1 MAENTTPSPQGSSPD
16 KKQSSE
22 LLRSLERALK
32 SQGDYN
38 NLVKESIK
46 DLEKSI
52 KVYDKIGAKL
62 SAINTSEINTKK
74 LQSEIQR
81 AQEKRY
87 LNDKKIADL
96 NESLNEKQKK
106 EAQKYLGALETRTN
120 KEKELIIAQREG
132 NASMAAAAQK
142 ALAGIDKQIELKEN
156 LLNTEQLAYA
166 QAVKQEE
173 LDTAGVKSLKEQLTI
188 EEQIS
193 KQIGLTGGLATV
205 LSKNLGIGTNV
216 MSAMVEG
223 SRNADGSLKKLSK
236 FDTLKLGLSA
246 IGKSVKENLNDPLVI
261 SAAIVKGISTGF
273 KAANNAAKSV
283 MSGTTGAMSS
293 LSDSDTIQK
302 MTSGV
307 SGLLKNIPFVGGLLG
322 GMVDSVSAFL
332 DLTISASSKVQKMGR
347 ELGLSSQQALALNNS
362 FNKFANSTNDALL
375 NSQKLFE
382 TQIELG
388 NQLGVLNTLSNDRL
402 QTDIHL
408 KEIAGLDLQTRG
420 SLVESSVILG
430 KNQKDIMN
438 SVFAQVKGLKQAT
451 GIQLDQKGVLK
462 EASNLGGYLGL
473 SFAKYPAQLTKS
485 LISIKAM
492 GLELKQLD
500 SMASS
505 FLDFESSISNEF
517 EAQLLTGKDINLTKA
532 RELFLNN
539 DLAGAAQEIT
549 SQVGS
554 SADFMKMNRIQAES
568 LAKAMGMTRD
578 QMGDMLKKQEYMS
591 KIGAKDTDNA
601 QKQYQ
606 LALAKYGTQKEMS
619 AMLGE
624 DTTNAIMNAS
634 AQEKIAGFMDKI
646 KQGFVDLISNSGV
659 SQFIDK
665 AINWISKPENIQAL
679 INKIQGFFSTV
690 LTVTGNVVGGI
701 MKFLN
706 YIPGVN
712 IDEGL
717 IDTVSNLGSSLSG
730 ATIGGGMN
738 TFGAA
743 PTVSENKAKSEAGKA
758 QATPPQSQF
767 AGGASPIVNL
777 NVTNKLDPITGKS
790 VVEVTDV
797 SYSPNL
803 DKTANHSNGH

>member
-1 MAENTTPSPQGSSPD
+1 MAVNKAKEEVAIMQ
-16 KKQSSE
+16 
-22 LLRSLERALK
+22 ERI
-32 SQGDYN
+32 
-38 NLVKESIK
+38 EE
-46 DLEKSI
+46 EKAI
-52 KVYDKIGAKL
+52 ADKIGFTGNLLK
-62 SAINTSEINTKK
+62 
-74 LQSEIQR
+74 QS
-81 AQEKRY
+81 
-87 LNDKKIADL
+87 N
-96 NESLNEKQKK
+96 
-106 EAQKYLGALETRTN
+106 KYLGIGGGLYGKIVQEARDGEVKT
-120 KEKELIIAQREG
+120 KGMVIAT
-132 NASMAAAAQK
+132 A
-142 ALAGIDKQIELKEN
+142 ALA
-156 LLNTEQLAYA
+156 
-166 QAVKQEE
+166 
-173 LDTAGVKSLKEQLTI
+173 S
-188 EEQIS
+188 
-193 KQIGLTGGLATV
+193 GLA
-205 LSKNLGIGTNV
+205 L
-216 MSAMVEG
+216 
-223 SRNADGSLKKLSK
+223 
-236 FDTLKLGLSA
+236 
-246 IGKSVKENLNDPLVI
+246 
-261 SAAIVKGISTGF
+261 
-273 KAANNAAKSV
+273 AAKAGGKI
-283 MSGTTGAMSS
+283 MSGTTDQMSK
-293 LSDSDTIQK
+293 LSDSDAIQK

-362 FNKFANSTNDALL
+362 FNRFANSTNDALL

-430 KNQKDIMN
+430 QNQKDIMN

-500 SMASS
+500 GMASS
-505 FLDFESSISNEF
+505 FLDFESSISSEF
-517 EAQLLTGKDINLTKA
+517 EAQLLTGKDINLMKA

-554 SADFMKMNRIQAES
+554 SSDFMKMNRIQAES

-634 AQEKIAGFMDKI
+634 AQEKIAGLMDKI

-679 INKIQGFFSTV
+679 INKIQGFFATV
-690 LTVTGNVVGGI
+690 MTVTGTVVGGI
-701 MKFLN
+701 MKALN
-706 YIPGVN
+706 YLPGIN
-712 IDEGL
+712 IDKGL
-717 IDTVSNLGSSLSG
+717 IETVSNLGRSLGTS
-730 ATIGGGMN
+730 TIAGGGN
-738 TFGAA
+738 LFSA
-743 PTVSENKAKSEAGKA
+743 PATVSDNKAKSEGSKT
-758 QATPPQSQF
+758 QVPQPQNQF

-803 DKTANHSNGH
+803 DKTISHTNGH

>member
-1 MAENTTPSPQGSSPD
+1 MADKDPKNALGSD
-16 KKQSSE
+16 LK
-22 LLRSLERALK
+22 AGIANLK
-32 SQGDYN
+32 SFTDATEAQNAG
-38 NLVKESIK
+38 LKESINLLK
-46 DLEKSI
+46 DMQKS
-52 KVYDKIGAKL
+52 YDKIADRVSSMNK
-62 SAINTSEINTKK
+62 ATINTNRLEKELEKTKQQQNRAARELKEYEKEQADIIKMFNKDLNAELLLQQKINNKELEGAQLKK
-74 LQSEIQR
+74 ANKYLRNLQNDLEYQSYKTSIMAVNKAKEEVAIM
-81 AQEKRY
+81 QERVEEEKA
-87 LNDKKIADL
+87 IADKIGFTGNL
-96 NESLNEKQKK
+96 LKQSN
-106 EAQKYLGALETRTN
+106 KYLGIGGGLYGKIVQEARDGEVKT
-120 KEKELIIAQREG
+120 KGMVKG
-132 NASMAAAAQK
+132 AAALAAGL
-142 ALAGIDKQIELKEN
+142 ALAAK
-156 LLNTEQLAYA
+156 
-166 QAVKQEE
+166 
-173 LDTAGVKSLKEQLTI
+173 AG
-188 EEQIS
+188 
-193 KQIGLTGGLATV
+193 
-205 LSKNLGIGTNV
+205 
-216 MSAMVEG
+216 
-223 SRNADGSLKKLSK
+223 
-236 FDTLKLGLSA
+236 
-246 IGKSVKENLNDPLVI
+246 GKI
-261 SAAIVKGISTGF
+261 
-273 KAANNAAKSV
+273 
-283 MSGTTGAMSS
+283 MSGTTDQMSK

-362 FNKFANSTNDALL
+362 FNRFANSTNDALL

-430 KNQKDIMN
+430 QNQKDIMN

-500 SMASS
+500 GMASS
-505 FLDFESSISNEF
+505 FLDFESSISSEF
-517 EAQLLTGKDINLTKA
+517 EAQLLTGKDINLMKA

-554 SADFMKMNRIQAES
+554 SSDFMKMNRIQAES

-634 AQEKIAGFMDKI
+634 AQEKIAGLMDKI

-679 INKIQGFFSTV
+679 INKIQGFFATV
-690 LTVTGNVVGGI
+690 MTVTGTVVGGI
-701 MKFLN
+701 MKALN
-706 YIPGVN
+706 YLPGID

-717 IDTVSNLGSSLSG
+717 IETVSNLGRSLGTS
-730 ATIGGGMN
+730 TIAGGGN
-738 TFGAA
+738 LFSA
-743 PTVSENKAKSEAGKA
+743 PATVSDNKAKSEGSKT
-758 QATPPQSQF
+758 QVPQPQNQF
-767 AGGASPIVNL
+767 AGGASPIVNNF
-777 NVTNKLDPITGKS
+777 NVINNIDPITGKS
-790 VVEVTDV
+790 LVEVVDV
-797 SYSPNL
+797 SHSPHL
-803 DKTANHSNGH
+803 DKTVSHTNGH

>member
-96 NESLNEKQKK
+96 NESINEKQKK

-307 SGLLKNIPFVGGLLG
+307 SGLLKNIPLVGGLLG

-375 NSQKLFE
+375 NSEKLFQ

-388 NQLGVLNTLSNDRL
+388 GQLGVLNTLSNDRL

-430 KNQKDIMN
+430 ENQKDIMN

-500 SMASS
+500 SMANS

-554 SADFMKMNRIQAES
+554 SADFLKLNRIQAES
-568 LAKAMGMTRD
+568 MAKAFGMSRD
-578 QMGDMLKKQEYMS
+578 QLGDMLKKQEYMS

-624 DTTNAIMNAS
+624 DTANAIMNAS
-634 AQEKIAGFMDKI
+634 AQEKIAGLMDKI
-646 KQGFVDLISNSGV
+646 KQGFIDLISNSNITG
-659 SQFIDK
+659 FIDR
-665 AINWISKPENIQAL
+665 AINWLGEKGNIEYIISKI
-679 INKIQGFFSTV
+679 KGFFSTV

-743 PTVSENKAKSEAGKA
+743 PTVSENKAKSEASNAQKA
-758 QATPPQSQF
+758 TPQSQF
-767 AGGASPIVNL
+767 AEGATPVVN
-777 NVTNKLDPITGKS
+777 NNIMIQYDPITGKH
-790 VVEVTDV
+790 VVQPVEHSFYPST
-797 SYSPNL
+797 
-803 DKTANHSNGH
+803 DKTSLSTGGH

>member
-1 MAENTTPSPQGSSPD
+1 MADKDPKNALGSD
-16 KKQSSE
+16 LK
-22 LLRSLERALK
+22 AGIANLK
-32 SQGDYN
+32 SFTDATEAQNAG
-38 NLVKESIK
+38 LKESINLLK
-46 DLEKSI
+46 DMQKS
-52 KVYDKIGAKL
+52 YDKIADRVSSMNK
-62 SAINTSEINTKK
+62 ATINTNRLEKELEKTKQQQNRAARELVEYEKEQADTVKMFNKDLNAELLLQQKINNKELEGAQLKK
-74 LQSEIQR
+74 ANKYLRNLQNDLEYQSYKTSIMAVNKAKEEVAIM
-81 AQEKRY
+81 QERIEEEKA
-87 LNDKKIADL
+87 IADKIGFTGNL
-96 NESLNEKQKK
+96 LKQSN
-106 EAQKYLGALETRTN
+106 KYLGIGGGLYGKIVQEARDGEVKT
-120 KEKELIIAQREG
+120 KGMVIAT
-132 NASMAAAAQK
+132 A
-142 ALAGIDKQIELKEN
+142 ALA
-156 LLNTEQLAYA
+156 
-166 QAVKQEE
+166 
-173 LDTAGVKSLKEQLTI
+173 S
-188 EEQIS
+188 
-193 KQIGLTGGLATV
+193 GLA
-205 LSKNLGIGTNV
+205 L
-216 MSAMVEG
+216 
-223 SRNADGSLKKLSK
+223 
-236 FDTLKLGLSA
+236 
-246 IGKSVKENLNDPLVI
+246 
-261 SAAIVKGISTGF
+261 
-273 KAANNAAKSV
+273 AAKAGGKI
-283 MSGTTGAMSS
+283 MSGTTDQMSK
-293 LSDSDTIQK
+293 LSDSDAIQK

-362 FNKFANSTNDALL
+362 FNRFANSTNDALL

-430 KNQKDIMN
+430 QNQKDIMN

-500 SMASS
+500 GMASS
-505 FLDFESSISNEF
+505 FLDFESSISSEF
-517 EAQLLTGKDINLTKA
+517 EAQLLTGKDINLMKA

-554 SADFMKMNRIQAES
+554 SSDFMKMNRIQAES

-634 AQEKIAGFMDKI
+634 AQEKIAGLMDKI

-679 INKIQGFFSTV
+679 INKIQGFFATV
-690 LTVTGNVVGGI
+690 MTVTGTVVGGI
-701 MKFLN
+701 MKALN
-706 YIPGVN
+706 YLPGIN
-712 IDEGL
+712 IDKGL
-717 IDTVSNLGSSLSG
+717 IETVSNLGRSLGTS
-730 ATIGGGMN
+730 TIAGGGN
-738 TFGAA
+738 LFSA
-743 PTVSENKAKSEAGKA
+743 PATVSDNKAKSEGSKT
-758 QATPPQSQF
+758 QVPQPQNQF

-803 DKTANHSNGH
+803 DKTISHTNGH

>member
-1 MAENTTPSPQGSSPD
+1 MADKDPKNALGSD
-16 KKQSSE
+16 LK
-22 LLRSLERALK
+22 AGIANLK
-32 SQGDYN
+32 SFTDATEAQNAG
-38 NLVKESIK
+38 LKESINLLK
-46 DLEKSI
+46 DMQKS
-52 KVYDKIGAKL
+52 YDKIADRVSSMNK
-62 SAINTSEINTKK
+62 ATINTNRLEKELEKTKQQQNRAARELAEYEKEQADTVKMFNKDLNAELLLQQKINNKELEGAQLKK
-74 LQSEIQR
+74 ANKYLRNLQNDLEYQSYKTSIMAVNKAKEEVAIM
-81 AQEKRY
+81 QERIEEEKA
-87 LNDKKIADL
+87 IADKVGFTGNL
-96 NESLNEKQKK
+96 LKQSN
-106 EAQKYLGALETRTN
+106 KYLGIGGGLY
-120 KEKELIIAQREG
+120 EKIVSEAREG
-132 NASMAAAAQK
+132 EVKTKGMVIATA
-142 ALAGIDKQIELKEN
+142 ALA
-156 LLNTEQLAYA
+156 
-166 QAVKQEE
+166 
-173 LDTAGVKSLKEQLTI
+173 AGFAL
-188 EEQIS
+188 
-193 KQIGLTGGLATV
+193 
-205 LSKNLGIGTNV
+205 
-216 MSAMVEG
+216 
-223 SRNADGSLKKLSK
+223 
-236 FDTLKLGLSA
+236 
-246 IGKSVKENLNDPLVI
+246 
-261 SAAIVKGISTGF
+261 
-273 KAANNAAKSV
+273 AAKAGGKI
-283 MSGTTGAMSS
+283 MSGTTDQMSK

-362 FNKFANSTNDALL
+362 FNRFANSTNDALL

-430 KNQKDIMN
+430 QNQKDIMN

-500 SMASS
+500 GMASS
-505 FLDFESSISNEF
+505 FLDFESSISSEF
-517 EAQLLTGKDINLTKA
+517 EAQLLTGKDINLMKA

-554 SADFMKMNRIQAES
+554 SSDFMKMNRIQAES

-634 AQEKIAGFMDKI
+634 AQEKIAGLMDKI

-679 INKIQGFFSTV
+679 INKIQGFFATV
-690 LTVTGNVVGGI
+690 MTVTGTVVGGI
-701 MKFLN
+701 MKALN
-706 YIPGVN
+706 YLPGIN

-717 IDTVSNLGSSLSG
+717 IETVSNLGRSLGTS
-730 ATIGGGMN
+730 TIAGGGN
-738 TFGAA
+738 LFSA
-743 PTVSENKAKSEAGKA
+743 PATVSDNKAKSEGSKT
-758 QATPPQSQF
+758 QVPQPQNQF
-767 AGGASPIVNL
+767 AGGASPVVNL
-777 NVTNKLDPITGKS
+777 NVTNNIDPITGKS
-790 VVEVTDV
+790 LVKVVDV
-797 SYSPNL
+797 SHSPHL
-803 DKTANHSNGH
+803 DKTVSHTNGH

>member
-1 MAENTTPSPQGSSPD
+1 MADKDPKNALGSD
-16 KKQSSE
+16 LK
-22 LLRSLERALK
+22 AGIANLK
-32 SQGDYN
+32 SFTDATEAQNAG
-38 NLVKESIK
+38 LKESINLLK
-46 DLEKSI
+46 DMQKS
-52 KVYDKIGAKL
+52 YDKIADRVSSMNK
-62 SAINTSEINTKK
+62 ATINTNRLEKELEKTKQQQNRAARELAEYEKGLGDMVKIFNKDLNAELLLQQKINNKELEGAQLKK
-74 LQSEIQR
+74 ASKYLKNLQNDLEYQSYKTSIMAVNKAKEEVAIM
-81 AQEKRY
+81 QERVEEEKE
-87 LNDKKIADL
+87 IADKVGFTGNL
-96 NESLNEKQKK
+96 LKQSN
-106 EAQKYLGALETRTN
+106 KYLGIGGGLYGKIVQEARDGEVKT
-120 KEKELIIAQREG
+120 KGMVIAT
-132 NASMAAAAQK
+132 A
-142 ALAGIDKQIELKEN
+142 ALA
-156 LLNTEQLAYA
+156 A
-166 QAVKQEE
+166 
-173 LDTAGVKSLKEQLTI
+173 
-188 EEQIS
+188 
-193 KQIGLTGGLATV
+193 GLA
-205 LSKNLGIGTNV
+205 L
-216 MSAMVEG
+216 
-223 SRNADGSLKKLSK
+223 
-236 FDTLKLGLSA
+236 
-246 IGKSVKENLNDPLVI
+246 
-261 SAAIVKGISTGF
+261 
-273 KAANNAAKSV
+273 AAKAGEKI
-283 MSGTTGAMSS
+283 MSGTTDQMSK

-307 SGLLKNIPFVGGLLG
+307 SGLLKNIPLVGGLLG

-362 FNKFANSTNDALL
+362 FNRFANSTNDTLL

-430 KNQKDIMN
+430 QNQEDIMN

-492 GLELKQLD
+492 GLEIKQLD
-500 SMASS
+500 GMASS
-505 FLDFESSISNEF
+505 FLDFESSISSEF
-517 EAQLLTGKDINLTKA
+517 EAQLLTGKDINLMKA

-554 SADFMKMNRIQAES
+554 SSDFMKMNRIQAES

-606 LALAKYGTQKEMS
+606 LALAKYGTQEEMS
-619 AMLGE
+619 KMLGE

-646 KQGFVDLISNSGV
+646 KQGFVDIISNSGI
-659 SQFIDK
+659 SQFINT
-665 AINWISKPENIQAL
+665 AIDWLSHPENVQDL
-679 INKIQGFFSTV
+679 INKIQGFFATV
-690 LTVTGNVVGGI
+690 MTVTGTVVGGI
-701 MKFLN
+701 MKALN
-706 YIPGVN
+706 YLPGID

-717 IDTVSNLGSSLSG
+717 IETVSNLGRSLG
-730 ATIGGGMN
+730 TATIGGGGN
-738 TFGAA
+738 LFSA
-743 PTVSENKAKSEAGKA
+743 PVTVSDNKAKSEGSKT
-758 QATPPQSQF
+758 QVPQPQNQF
-767 AGGASPIVNL
+767 AGGAPTVVNL
-777 NVTNKLDPITGKS
+777 KVISKNEPITGKQL
-790 VVEVTDV
+790 VEVHDE
-797 SYSPNL
+797 SHYPIL
-803 DKTANHSNGH
+803 DKTISYTNGN

>member
-96 NESLNEKQKK
+96 NESINEKQKK

-307 SGLLKNIPFVGGLLG
+307 SGLLKNIPLVGGLLG

-375 NSQKLFE
+375 NSEKLFQ

-388 NQLGVLNTLSNDRL
+388 GQLGVLNTLSNDRL

-430 KNQKDIMN
+430 ENQKDIMN

-500 SMASS
+500 SMANS

-554 SADFMKMNRIQAES
+554 SADFLKLNRIQAES
-568 LAKAMGMTRD
+568 MAKAFGMSRD
-578 QMGDMLKKQEYMS
+578 QLGDMLKKQEYMS

-624 DTTNAIMNAS
+624 DTANAIMNAS
-634 AQEKIAGFMDKI
+634 AQEKIAGLMDKI
-646 KQGFVDLISNSGV
+646 KQGFIDLISNSNITG
-659 SQFIDK
+659 FIDR
-665 AINWISKPENIQAL
+665 AINWLGEKGNIEYIISKI
-679 INKIQGFFSTV
+679 KGFFSTV

-743 PTVSENKAKSEAGKA
+743 PTVSENKAKSEASNA
-758 QATPPQSQF
+758 QKVTPQSQF
-767 AGGASPIVNL
+767 AEGATPVVN
-777 NVTNKLDPITGKS
+777 NNIMIQYDPITGKH
-790 VVEVTDV
+790 VVQPVEHSFYPST
-797 SYSPNL
+797 
-803 DKTANHSNGH
+803 DKTSLSTGGH

>member
-1 MAENTTPSPQGSSPD
+1 MFNKDLNA
-16 KKQSSE
+16 E
-22 LLRSLERALK
+22 LLLQQKINNKELEGAQLK
-32 SQGDYN
+32 KANKYLR
-38 NLVKESIK
+38 NLQN
-46 DLEKSI
+46 DLEYQSYKTSI
-52 KVYDKIGAKL
+52 MAVNKAKEEVAIMQERIEEEKAIADKIGFTGNLLK
-62 SAINTSEINTKK
+62 
-74 LQSEIQR
+74 QS
-81 AQEKRY
+81 
-87 LNDKKIADL
+87 N
-96 NESLNEKQKK
+96 
-106 EAQKYLGALETRTN
+106 KYLGIGGGLYGKIVQEARDGEVKT
-120 KEKELIIAQREG
+120 KGMVIAT
-132 NASMAAAAQK
+132 A
-142 ALAGIDKQIELKEN
+142 ALA
-156 LLNTEQLAYA
+156 
-166 QAVKQEE
+166 
-173 LDTAGVKSLKEQLTI
+173 S
-188 EEQIS
+188 
-193 KQIGLTGGLATV
+193 GLA
-205 LSKNLGIGTNV
+205 L
-216 MSAMVEG
+216 
-223 SRNADGSLKKLSK
+223 
-236 FDTLKLGLSA
+236 
-246 IGKSVKENLNDPLVI
+246 
-261 SAAIVKGISTGF
+261 
-273 KAANNAAKSV
+273 AAKAGGKI
-283 MSGTTGAMSS
+283 MSGTTDQMSK
-293 LSDSDTIQK
+293 LSDSDAIQK

-362 FNKFANSTNDALL
+362 FNRFANSTNDALL

-430 KNQKDIMN
+430 QNQKDIMN

-500 SMASS
+500 GMASS
-505 FLDFESSISNEF
+505 FLDFESSISSEF
-517 EAQLLTGKDINLTKA
+517 EAQLLTGKDINLMKA

-554 SADFMKMNRIQAES
+554 SSDFMKMNRIQAES

-634 AQEKIAGFMDKI
+634 AQEKIAGLMDKI

-679 INKIQGFFSTV
+679 INKIQGFFATV
-690 LTVTGNVVGGI
+690 MTVTGTVVGGI
-701 MKFLN
+701 MKALN
-706 YIPGVN
+706 YLPGIN
-712 IDEGL
+712 IDKGL
-717 IDTVSNLGSSLSG
+717 IETVSNLGRSLGTS
-730 ATIGGGMN
+730 TIAGGGN
-738 TFGAA
+738 LFSA
-743 PTVSENKAKSEAGKA
+743 PATVSDNKAKSEGSKT
-758 QATPPQSQF
+758 QVPQPQNQF

-803 DKTANHSNGH
+803 DKTISHTNGH

>member
-1 MAENTTPSPQGSSPD
+1 MADKDPKNALGSD
-16 KKQSSE
+16 LK
-22 LLRSLERALK
+22 AGIANLK
-32 SQGDYN
+32 SFTDATEAQNAG
-38 NLVKESIK
+38 LKESINLLK
-46 DLEKSI
+46 DMQKS
-52 KVYDKIGAKL
+52 YDKIADRVSSMNK
-62 SAINTSEINTKK
+62 ATINTNRLEKELEKTKQQQNRAARELAEYEKGLGDIVKMFNKDLNAELLLQQKINNKELEGAQLKK
-74 LQSEIQR
+74 ANKYLRNLQNDLEYQSYKTSIMAVNKAKEEVAIM
-81 AQEKRY
+81 QERVEEEKA
-87 LNDKKIADL
+87 IADKIGFTGNL
-96 NESLNEKQKK
+96 LKQSN
-106 EAQKYLGALETRTN
+106 KYLGIGGGLYGKIVQEARDGEVKT
-120 KEKELIIAQREG
+120 KGMVKG
-132 NASMAAAAQK
+132 AAALAAGL
-142 ALAGIDKQIELKEN
+142 ALAAK
-156 LLNTEQLAYA
+156 
-166 QAVKQEE
+166 
-173 LDTAGVKSLKEQLTI
+173 AG
-188 EEQIS
+188 
-193 KQIGLTGGLATV
+193 
-205 LSKNLGIGTNV
+205 
-216 MSAMVEG
+216 
-223 SRNADGSLKKLSK
+223 
-236 FDTLKLGLSA
+236 
-246 IGKSVKENLNDPLVI
+246 GKI
-261 SAAIVKGISTGF
+261 
-273 KAANNAAKSV
+273 
-283 MSGTTGAMSS
+283 MSGTTDQMSK
-293 LSDSDTIQK
+293 LPDSDTIQK

-362 FNKFANSTNDALL
+362 FNRFANSTNDALL

-430 KNQKDIMN
+430 QNQKDIMN

-500 SMASS
+500 GMASS
-505 FLDFESSISNEF
+505 FLDFESSISSEF

-554 SADFMKMNRIQAES
+554 SSDFMKMNRIQAES

-634 AQEKIAGFMDKI
+634 AQEKIAGLMDKI

-679 INKIQGFFSTV
+679 INKIQGFFATV
-690 LTVTGNVVGGI
+690 MTVTGTVVGGI
-701 MKFLN
+701 MKALN
-706 YIPGVN
+706 YLPGID

-717 IDTVSNLGSSLSG
+717 IETVSNLGRSLGTS
-730 ATIGGGMN
+730 TIAGGGN
-738 TFGAA
+738 LFSA
-743 PTVSENKAKSEAGKA
+743 PATVSDNKAKSEGSKT
-758 QATPPQSQF
+758 QVPQPQNQF

-777 NVTNKLDPITGKS
+777 NVTNKFEPITGKS
-790 VVEVTDV
+790 LVEVHDV
-797 SYSPNL
+797 SHSPTL
-803 DKTANHSNGH
+803 DKTVSNTNGH

>member
-1 MAENTTPSPQGSSPD
+1 MADKDPKNALGSD
-16 KKQSSE
+16 LK
-22 LLRSLERALK
+22 AGIANLK
-32 SQGDYN
+32 SFTDATEAQNAG
-38 NLVKESIK
+38 LKESINLLK
-46 DLEKSI
+46 DMQKS
-52 KVYDKIGAKL
+52 YDKIADRVSSMNK
-62 SAINTSEINTKK
+62 ATINTNRLEKELEKTKQQQNRAARELVEYEKEQADTVKMFNKDLNAELLLQQKINNKELEGAQLKK
-74 LQSEIQR
+74 ANKYLRNLQNDLEYQSYKTSIMAVNKAKEEVAIM
-81 AQEKRY
+81 QERIEEEKA
-87 LNDKKIADL
+87 IADKIGFTGNL
-96 NESLNEKQKK
+96 LKQSN
-106 EAQKYLGALETRTN
+106 KYLGIGGGLYGKIVQEARDGEVKT
-120 KEKELIIAQREG
+120 KGMVIAT
-132 NASMAAAAQK
+132 A
-142 ALAGIDKQIELKEN
+142 ALA
-156 LLNTEQLAYA
+156 
-166 QAVKQEE
+166 
-173 LDTAGVKSLKEQLTI
+173 S
-188 EEQIS
+188 
-193 KQIGLTGGLATV
+193 GLA
-205 LSKNLGIGTNV
+205 L
-216 MSAMVEG
+216 
-223 SRNADGSLKKLSK
+223 
-236 FDTLKLGLSA
+236 
-246 IGKSVKENLNDPLVI
+246 
-261 SAAIVKGISTGF
+261 
-273 KAANNAAKSV
+273 AAKAGGKI
-283 MSGTTGAMSS
+283 MSGTTDQMSK
-293 LSDSDTIQK
+293 LSDSDAIQK

-362 FNKFANSTNDALL
+362 FNRFANSTNDALL

-430 KNQKDIMN
+430 QNQKDIMN

-500 SMASS
+500 GMASS
-505 FLDFESSISNEF
+505 FLDFESSISSEF
-517 EAQLLTGKDINLTKA
+517 EAQLLTGKDINLMKA

-554 SADFMKMNRIQAES
+554 SSDFMKMNRIQAES

-634 AQEKIAGFMDKI
+634 AQEKIAGLMDKI

-659 SQFIDK
+659 SQLIDK

-679 INKIQGFFSTV
+679 INKIQGFFATV
-690 LTVTGNVVGGI
+690 MTVTGTVVGGI
-701 MKFLN
+701 MKALN
-706 YIPGVN
+706 YLPGIN
-712 IDEGL
+712 IDKGL
-717 IDTVSNLGSSLSG
+717 IETVSNLGRSLGTS
-730 ATIGGGMN
+730 TIAGGGN
-738 TFGAA
+738 LFSA
-743 PTVSENKAKSEAGKA
+743 PATVSDNKAKSEGSKT
-758 QATPPQSQF
+758 QVPQPQNQF

-803 DKTANHSNGH
+803 DKTISHTNGH

>member
-1 MAENTTPSPQGSSPD
+1 MADKDPKNALGSD
-16 KKQSSE
+16 LK
-22 LLRSLERALK
+22 AGIANLK
-32 SQGDYN
+32 SFTDATEAQNAG
-38 NLVKESIK
+38 LKESINLLK
-46 DLEKSI
+46 DMQKS
-52 KVYDKIGAKL
+52 YDKIADRVSSMNK
-62 SAINTSEINTKK
+62 ATINTNRLEKELEKTKQQQNRAARELAEYEKGLGDMVKIFNKDLNAELLLQQKINNKELEGAQLKK
-74 LQSEIQR
+74 ASKYLKNLQNDLEYQSYKTSIMAVNKAKEEVAIM
-81 AQEKRY
+81 QERVEEEKE
-87 LNDKKIADL
+87 IADKVGFTGNL
-96 NESLNEKQKK
+96 LKQSN
-106 EAQKYLGALETRTN
+106 KYLGIGGGLYGKIVQEARDGEVKT
-120 KEKELIIAQREG
+120 KGMVIAT
-132 NASMAAAAQK
+132 A
-142 ALAGIDKQIELKEN
+142 ALA
-156 LLNTEQLAYA
+156 A
-166 QAVKQEE
+166 
-173 LDTAGVKSLKEQLTI
+173 
-188 EEQIS
+188 
-193 KQIGLTGGLATV
+193 GLA
-205 LSKNLGIGTNV
+205 L
-216 MSAMVEG
+216 
-223 SRNADGSLKKLSK
+223 
-236 FDTLKLGLSA
+236 
-246 IGKSVKENLNDPLVI
+246 
-261 SAAIVKGISTGF
+261 
-273 KAANNAAKSV
+273 AAKAGEKI
-283 MSGTTGAMSS
+283 MSGTTDQMSK

-307 SGLLKNIPFVGGLLG
+307 SGLLKNIPLVGGLLG

-362 FNKFANSTNDALL
+362 FNRFANSTNDTLL

-430 KNQKDIMN
+430 QNQEDIMN

-492 GLELKQLD
+492 GLEIKQLD
-500 SMASS
+500 GMASS
-505 FLDFESSISNEF
+505 FLDFESSISSEF
-517 EAQLLTGKDINLTKA
+517 EAQLLTGKDINLMKA

-554 SADFMKMNRIQAES
+554 SSDFMKMNRIQAES

-606 LALAKYGTQKEMS
+606 LALAKYSTQEEMS
-619 AMLGE
+619 KMLGE

-646 KQGFVDLISNSGV
+646 KQGFVDIISNSGI
-659 SQFIDK
+659 SQFINT
-665 AINWISKPENIQAL
+665 AIDWLSHPENVQDL
-679 INKIQGFFSTV
+679 INKIQGFFATV
-690 LTVTGNVVGGI
+690 MTVTGTVVGGI
-701 MKFLN
+701 MKALN
-706 YIPGVN
+706 YLPGID

-717 IDTVSNLGSSLSG
+717 IETVSNLGRSLG
-730 ATIGGGMN
+730 TATIGGGGN
-738 TFGAA
+738 LFSA
-743 PTVSENKAKSEAGKA
+743 PVTVSDNKAKSEGSKT
-758 QATPPQSQF
+758 QVPQPQNQF
-767 AGGASPIVNL
+767 AGGAPTVVNL
-777 NVTNKLDPITGKS
+777 KVISKNEPITGKQL
-790 VVEVTDV
+790 VEVHDE
-797 SYSPNL
+797 SHYPIL
-803 DKTANHSNGH
+803 DKTISYTNGN

>member
-1 MAENTTPSPQGSSPD
+1 MADKDPKNALGSD
-16 KKQSSE
+16 LK
-22 LLRSLERALK
+22 AGIANLK
-32 SQGDYN
+32 SFTDATEAQNAG
-38 NLVKESIK
+38 LKESINLLK
-46 DLEKSI
+46 DMQKS
-52 KVYDKIGAKL
+52 YDKIADRVSSMNKET
-62 SAINTSEINTKK
+62 INTNRLEKELEKTKQQQNRAARELKEYEKEQADIIKMFNKDLNAELLLQQKINNKELEGAQLKK
-74 LQSEIQR
+74 ANKYLKNLQNDLEYQSYKTSIMAVNKAKEEVAIM
-81 AQEKRY
+81 QERVEEEKA
-87 LNDKKIADL
+87 IADKIGFTGNL
-96 NESLNEKQKK
+96 LKQSN
-106 EAQKYLGALETRTN
+106 KYLGIGGGLYGKIVSEA
-120 KEKELIIAQREG
+120 REG
-132 NASMAAAAQK
+132 EVTTKRWTIAGG
-142 ALAGIDKQIELKEN
+142 ALA
-156 LLNTEQLAYA
+156 A
-166 QAVKQEE
+166 
-173 LDTAGVKSLKEQLTI
+173 
-188 EEQIS
+188 
-193 KQIGLTGGLATV
+193 GLA
-205 LSKNLGIGTNV
+205 L
-216 MSAMVEG
+216 
-223 SRNADGSLKKLSK
+223 
-236 FDTLKLGLSA
+236 
-246 IGKSVKENLNDPLVI
+246 
-261 SAAIVKGISTGF
+261 
-273 KAANNAAKSV
+273 AAKAGEKIL
-283 MSGTTGAMSS
+283 SGTTDQMSK

-362 FNKFANSTNDALL
+362 FNRFANSTNDALL

-430 KNQKDIMN
+430 QNQKDIMN

-500 SMASS
+500 GMASS
-505 FLDFESSISNEF
+505 FLDFESSISSEF
-517 EAQLLTGKDINLTKA
+517 EAQLLTGKDINLMKA

-554 SADFMKMNRIQAES
+554 SSDFMKMNRIQAES

-634 AQEKIAGFMDKI
+634 AQEKIAGLMDKI

-679 INKIQGFFSTV
+679 INKIQGFFATV
-690 LTVTGNVVGGI
+690 MTVTGTVVGGI
-701 MKFLN
+701 MKALN
-706 YIPGVN
+706 YLPGID

-717 IDTVSNLGSSLSG
+717 IETVSNLGRSLGTS
-730 ATIGGGMN
+730 TIAGGGN
-738 TFGAA
+738 LFSA
-743 PTVSENKAKSEAGKA
+743 PATVSDNKAKSEGSKT
-758 QATPPQSQF
+758 QVPQPQNQF

-777 NVTNKLDPITGKS
+777 NVTNKFEPITGKS
-790 VVEVTDV
+790 LVEVHDV
-797 SYSPNL
+797 SHSPTL
-803 DKTANHSNGH
+803 DKTVSNTNGH

>member
-1 MAENTTPSPQGSSPD
+1 MADKDPKNALGSD
-16 KKQSSE
+16 LK
-22 LLRSLERALK
+22 AGIANLK
-32 SQGDYN
+32 SFTDATEAQNAG
-38 NLVKESIK
+38 LKESINLLK
-46 DLEKSI
+46 DMQKS
-52 KVYDKIGAKL
+52 YDKIADRVSSMNK
-62 SAINTSEINTKK
+62 ATINTNRLEKELEKTKQQQNRAARELAEYEKEQADTVKMFNKDLNAELLLQQKINNKELEGAQLKK
-74 LQSEIQR
+74 ANKYLRNLQNDLEYQSYKTSIMAVNKAKEEVAIM
-81 AQEKRY
+81 QERIEEEKA
-87 LNDKKIADL
+87 IADKVGFTGNL
-96 NESLNEKQKK
+96 LKQSN
-106 EAQKYLGALETRTN
+106 KYLGIGGGLY
-120 KEKELIIAQREG
+120 EKIVSEAREG
-132 NASMAAAAQK
+132 EVKTKGMVIATA
-142 ALAGIDKQIELKEN
+142 ALA
-156 LLNTEQLAYA
+156 
-166 QAVKQEE
+166 
-173 LDTAGVKSLKEQLTI
+173 AGFAL
-188 EEQIS
+188 
-193 KQIGLTGGLATV
+193 
-205 LSKNLGIGTNV
+205 
-216 MSAMVEG
+216 
-223 SRNADGSLKKLSK
+223 
-236 FDTLKLGLSA
+236 
-246 IGKSVKENLNDPLVI
+246 
-261 SAAIVKGISTGF
+261 
-273 KAANNAAKSV
+273 AAKAGGKI
-283 MSGTTGAMSS
+283 MSGTTDQMSK

-362 FNKFANSTNDALL
+362 FNRFANSTNDALL

-430 KNQKDIMN
+430 QNQKDIMN

-500 SMASS
+500 GMASS
-505 FLDFESSISNEF
+505 FLDFESSISSEF
-517 EAQLLTGKDINLTKA
+517 EAQLLTGKDINLMKA

-554 SADFMKMNRIQAES
+554 SSDFMKMNRIQAES

-679 INKIQGFFSTV
+679 INKIQGFFATV
-690 LTVTGNVVGGI
+690 MTVTGTVVGGI
-701 MKFLN
+701 MKALN
-706 YIPGVN
+706 YLPGIN

-717 IDTVSNLGSSLSG
+717 IETVSNLGRSLGTS
-730 ATIGGGMN
+730 TIAGGGN
-738 TFGAA
+738 LFSA
-743 PTVSENKAKSEAGKA
+743 PATVSDNKAKSEGSKT
-758 QATPPQSQF
+758 QVPQPQNQF
-767 AGGASPIVNL
+767 AGGASPVVNL
-777 NVTNKLDPITGKS
+777 NVTNNIDPITGKS
-790 VVEVTDV
+790 LVKVVDV
-797 SYSPNL
+797 SHSPHL
-803 DKTANHSNGH
+803 DKTVSHTNGH

>member
-1 MAENTTPSPQGSSPD
+1 MADKDPKNALGSD
-16 KKQSSE
+16 LK
-22 LLRSLERALK
+22 AGIANLK
-32 SQGDYN
+32 SFTDATEAQNAG
-38 NLVKESIK
+38 LKESINLLK
-46 DLEKSI
+46 DMQKS
-52 KVYDKIGAKL
+52 YDKIADRVSSMNKET
-62 SAINTSEINTKK
+62 INTNRLEKELEKTKQQQNRAARELKEYEKEQADIIKMFNKDLNAELLLQQKINNKELEGAQLKK
-74 LQSEIQR
+74 ANKYLRNLQNDLEYQSYKTSIMAVNKAKEEVAIM
-81 AQEKRY
+81 QERVEEEKA
-87 LNDKKIADL
+87 IADKIGFTGNL
-96 NESLNEKQKK
+96 LKQSN
-106 EAQKYLGALETRTN
+106 KYLGIGGGLYGKIVSEA
-120 KEKELIIAQREG
+120 REG
-132 NASMAAAAQK
+132 EVTTKRWTIAGG
-142 ALAGIDKQIELKEN
+142 ALA
-156 LLNTEQLAYA
+156 A
-166 QAVKQEE
+166 
-173 LDTAGVKSLKEQLTI
+173 
-188 EEQIS
+188 
-193 KQIGLTGGLATV
+193 GLA
-205 LSKNLGIGTNV
+205 L
-216 MSAMVEG
+216 
-223 SRNADGSLKKLSK
+223 
-236 FDTLKLGLSA
+236 
-246 IGKSVKENLNDPLVI
+246 
-261 SAAIVKGISTGF
+261 
-273 KAANNAAKSV
+273 AAKAGEKIL
-283 MSGTTGAMSS
+283 SGTTDQMSK

-362 FNKFANSTNDALL
+362 FNRFANSTNDALL

-430 KNQKDIMN
+430 QNQKDIMN

-500 SMASS
+500 GMASS
-505 FLDFESSISNEF
+505 FLDFESSISSEF
-517 EAQLLTGKDINLTKA
+517 EAQLLTGKDINLMKA

-554 SADFMKMNRIQAES
+554 SSDFMKMNRIQAES

-634 AQEKIAGFMDKI
+634 AQEKIAGLMDKI

-679 INKIQGFFSTV
+679 INKIQGFFATV
-690 LTVTGNVVGGI
+690 MTVTGTVVGGI
-701 MKFLN
+701 MKALN
-706 YIPGVN
+706 YLPGID

-717 IDTVSNLGSSLSG
+717 IETVSNLGRSLGTS
-730 ATIGGGMN
+730 TIAGGGN
-738 TFGAA
+738 LFSA
-743 PTVSENKAKSEAGKA
+743 PATVSDNKAKSEGSKT
-758 QATPPQSQF
+758 QVPQPQNQF

-777 NVTNKLDPITGKS
+777 NVTNKFEPITGKS
-790 VVEVTDV
+790 LVEVHDV
-797 SYSPNL
+797 SHSPTL
-803 DKTANHSNGH
+803 DKTVSNTNGH

>member
-1 MAENTTPSPQGSSPD
+1 MADKDPKSAVGSDLKGAISTLKSFTDATEAQNAELKDSINLLKDMNKSYDKIADRVFAMNKATINTNKLEKELEKVKQQQNRAARELAEWEKQQSETVKMYNKDLNAELLLQQKINNKELEGAQL
-16 KKQSSE
+16 KKANKY
-22 LLRSLERALK
+22 LRSL
-32 SQGDYN
+32 QN
-38 NLVKESIK
+38 
-46 DLEKSI
+46 DLEYQSYKTSI
-52 KVYDKIGAKL
+52 MAVNKAREEVALMQERVDEEKLIAEKIGFTGNLLK
-62 SAINTSEINTKK
+62 
-74 LQSEIQR
+74 QS
-81 AQEKRY
+81 
-87 LNDKKIADL
+87 N
-96 NESLNEKQKK
+96 
-106 EAQKYLGALETRTN
+106 KYLGIGGGLYGKIVEEA
-120 KEKELIIAQREG
+120 REG
-132 NASMAAAAQK
+132 EVKTKGTVIAVA
-142 ALAGIDKQIELKEN
+142 ALA
-156 LLNTEQLAYA
+156 A
-166 QAVKQEE
+166 
-173 LDTAGVKSLKEQLTI
+173 
-188 EEQIS
+188 
-193 KQIGLTGGLATV
+193 GLA
-205 LSKNLGIGTNV
+205 L
-216 MSAMVEG
+216 
-223 SRNADGSLKKLSK
+223 
-236 FDTLKLGLSA
+236 
-246 IGKSVKENLNDPLVI
+246 
-261 SAAIVKGISTGF
+261 
-273 KAANNAAKSV
+273 AAKV
-283 MSGTTGAMSS
+283 GGKVISGTTDQMSK
-293 LSDSDTIQK
+293 LSDSDAIQK

-307 SGLLKNIPFVGGLLG
+307 SGLLKNIPLVGGLLG

-505 FLDFESSISNEF
+505 FLDFESSISSEF

-634 AQEKIAGFMDKI
+634 AQEKIAGLLDKI
-646 KQGFVDLISNSGV
+646 KQGFVDIISNSGV

-665 AINWISKPENIQAL
+665 AINWISKPENIKAL
-679 INKIQGFFSTV
+679 ISKIQGFFATV
-690 LTVTGNVVGGI
+690 MTVTGTVVGGI
-701 MKFLN
+701 MKALN
-706 YIPGVN
+706 YLPGIN

-717 IDTVSNLGSSLSG
+717 IETVSNLGRSLG
-730 ATIGGGMN
+730 TATIGGGGDL
-738 TFGAA
+738 FSA
-743 PTVSENKAKSEAGKA
+743 PATVSNNKAKSEAGKT
-758 QATPPQSQF
+758 QVTPPQNQF

>member
-1 MAENTTPSPQGSSPD
+1 MADKDPKNALGSD
-16 KKQSSE
+16 LK
-22 LLRSLERALK
+22 AGIANLK
-32 SQGDYN
+32 SFTDATEAQNAG
-38 NLVKESIK
+38 LKESINLLK
-46 DLEKSI
+46 DMQKS
-52 KVYDKIGAKL
+52 YDKIADRVSSMNK
-62 SAINTSEINTKK
+62 ATINTNRLEKELEKTKQQQNRAARELAEYEKEQADTVKMFNKDLNAELLLQQKINNKELEGAQLKK
-74 LQSEIQR
+74 ANKYLRNLQNDLEYQSYKTSIMAVNKAKEEVAIM
-81 AQEKRY
+81 QERIEEEKA
-87 LNDKKIADL
+87 IADKIGFTGNL
-96 NESLNEKQKK
+96 LKQSN
-106 EAQKYLGALETRTN
+106 KYLGIGGGLYGKIVQEARDGEVKT
-120 KEKELIIAQREG
+120 KGMVIAT
-132 NASMAAAAQK
+132 A
-142 ALAGIDKQIELKEN
+142 ALA
-156 LLNTEQLAYA
+156 
-166 QAVKQEE
+166 
-173 LDTAGVKSLKEQLTI
+173 S
-188 EEQIS
+188 
-193 KQIGLTGGLATV
+193 GLA
-205 LSKNLGIGTNV
+205 L
-216 MSAMVEG
+216 
-223 SRNADGSLKKLSK
+223 
-236 FDTLKLGLSA
+236 
-246 IGKSVKENLNDPLVI
+246 
-261 SAAIVKGISTGF
+261 
-273 KAANNAAKSV
+273 AAKAGGKI
-283 MSGTTGAMSS
+283 MSGTTDQMSK

-362 FNKFANSTNDALL
+362 FNRFANSTNDALL

-430 KNQKDIMN
+430 QNQKDIMN

-500 SMASS
+500 GMASS
-505 FLDFESSISNEF
+505 FLDFESSISSEF
-517 EAQLLTGKDINLTKA
+517 EAQLLTGKDINLMKA

-554 SADFMKMNRIQAES
+554 SSDFMKMNRIQAES

-634 AQEKIAGFMDKI
+634 AQEKIAGLMDKI

-679 INKIQGFFSTV
+679 INKIQGFFATV
-690 LTVTGNVVGGI
+690 MTVTGTVVGGI
-701 MKFLN
+701 MKALN
-706 YIPGVN
+706 YLPGIN

-717 IDTVSNLGSSLSG
+717 IETVSNLGRSLGTS
-730 ATIGGGMN
+730 TIAGGGN
-738 TFGAA
+738 LFSA
-743 PTVSENKAKSEAGKA
+743 PATVSDNKAKSEGSKT
-758 QATPPQSQF
+758 QVPQPQNQF

-803 DKTANHSNGH
+803 DKTISHTNGH

>member
-1 MAENTTPSPQGSSPD
+1 MADKDPKNALGSD
-16 KKQSSE
+16 LK
-22 LLRSLERALK
+22 AGIANLK
-32 SQGDYN
+32 SFTDATEAQNAG
-38 NLVKESIK
+38 LKESINLLK
-46 DLEKSI
+46 DMQKS
-52 KVYDKIGAKL
+52 YDKIADRVSSMNK
-62 SAINTSEINTKK
+62 ATINTNRLEKELEKTKQQQNRAARELAEYEKEQADTVKMFNKDLNAELLLQQKINNKELEGAQLKK
-74 LQSEIQR
+74 ANKYLRNLQNDLEYQSYKTSIMAVNKAKEEVAIM
-81 AQEKRY
+81 QERIEEEKA
-87 LNDKKIADL
+87 IADKVGFTGNL
-96 NESLNEKQKK
+96 LKQSN
-106 EAQKYLGALETRTN
+106 KYLGIGGGLYGKIVQEARDGEVKT
-120 KEKELIIAQREG
+120 KGMVKG
-132 NASMAAAAQK
+132 AAALAAGL
-142 ALAGIDKQIELKEN
+142 ALAAK
-156 LLNTEQLAYA
+156 
-166 QAVKQEE
+166 
-173 LDTAGVKSLKEQLTI
+173 AG
-188 EEQIS
+188 
-193 KQIGLTGGLATV
+193 
-205 LSKNLGIGTNV
+205 
-216 MSAMVEG
+216 
-223 SRNADGSLKKLSK
+223 
-236 FDTLKLGLSA
+236 
-246 IGKSVKENLNDPLVI
+246 GKI
-261 SAAIVKGISTGF
+261 
-273 KAANNAAKSV
+273 
-283 MSGTTGAMSS
+283 MSGTTDQMSK

-362 FNKFANSTNDALL
+362 FNRFANSTNDALL

-430 KNQKDIMN
+430 QNQKDIMN

-500 SMASS
+500 GMASS
-505 FLDFESSISNEF
+505 FLDFESSISSEF

-554 SADFMKMNRIQAES
+554 SSDFMKMNRIQAES

-634 AQEKIAGFMDKI
+634 AQEKIAGLMDKI

-679 INKIQGFFSTV
+679 INKIQGFFATV
-690 LTVTGNVVGGI
+690 MTVTGTVVGGI
-701 MKFLN
+701 MKALN
-706 YIPGVN
+706 YLPGIN

-717 IDTVSNLGSSLSG
+717 IETVSNLGRSLGTS
-730 ATIGGGMN
+730 TIAGGGN
-738 TFGAA
+738 LFSA
-743 PTVSENKAKSEAGKA
+743 PATVSDNKAKSEGSKT
-758 QATPPQSQF
+758 QVPQPQNQF
-767 AGGASPIVNL
+767 AGGASPIVNNF
-777 NVTNKLDPITGKS
+777 NVINNIDPITGKS
-790 VVEVTDV
+790 LVEVVDV
-797 SYSPNL
+797 SHSPHL
-803 DKTANHSNGH
+803 DKTVSHTNGH